1 MKYII
6 GAEAKFEEN
15 WVTYEASLEKYLLQ
29 SGKQYKDWV
38 QKKDEFGSVV
48 WINLKTLK
56 EQLDHPGKSIFQT
69 NKKILKQKAEE
80 ELRDNFRPIYD
91 RRMMILETIFDIKGK
106 ISKDFRRSRSQLL
119 FETET

>member
-38 QKKDEFGSVV
+38 
-48 WINLKTLK
+48 
-56 EQLDHPGKSIFQT
+56 
-69 NKKILKQKAEE
+69 
-80 ELRDNFRPIYD
+80 
-91 RRMMILETIFDIKGK
+91 
-106 ISKDFRRSRSQLL
+106 
-119 FETET
+119 